1 MTSTM
6 NVRCLPHANIL
17 SGFAYL
23 FGFGISSAQLTMR
36 HSALPKHAWK
46 VCHERGLCWTEKPNF
61 RASLTLDNLKALADT
76 RGSPKLLDGHLGQ
89 KRTSKDRM
97 PSTSMSELGLAFALS
112 PLK

>member
-1 MTSTM
+1 MQTFFPA
-6 NVRCLPHANIL
+6 LL
-17 SGFAYL
+17 
-23 FGFGISSAQLTMR
+23 ISSDLAFLA
-36 HSALPKHAWK
+36 HSLLCDIALPKHASK